1 VTIDARRPTV
11 DDLTER
17 EKMLAGQLYRAFA
30 PELVAAR
37 ARARRLVHAY
47 NASDPQAGTK
57 RRALLSELFTEV
69 GPDAVVEPPFHCDY
83 GWNIT
88 LGAGAYVN
96 VNCVVLDCA
105 PVSIGPFTLI
115 GPGVRIC
122 AASHPVD
129 PDERRRGVEY
139 ALPIAIG
146 ENVWIAAGVVI
157 GPGVT
162 IGDDAV
168 VGAGSVVL
176 DDLPAGVVAAGN
188 PAKIVRR
195 L

>member
-1 VTIDARRPTV
+1 M
-11 DDLTER
+11 DDLSER
-17 EKMLAGQLYRAFA
+17 EKMLAGQLYWARD

-37 ARARRLVHAY
+37 GRARRVVHAY
-47 NASDPQAGTK
+47 NATDPEAGTK
-57 RRALLSELFTEV
+57 RRALLSELFAEV
-69 GPDAVVEPPFHCDY
+69 GPDAFIEAPFHCDY

-88 LGAGAYVN
+88 LGGGAYIN
-96 VNCVVLDCA
+96 ANCVILDCA
-105 PVSIGPFTLI
+105 PVTIGPLTLI
-115 GPGVRIC
+115 GPGVQIC

-129 PDERRRGVEY
+129 PGERRRGAEY

-146 ENVWIAAGVVI
+146 ANVWIAAGVVI

-162 IGDDAV
+162 IGDDTV

-188 PAKIVRR
+188 PARIVRR

>member
-1 VTIDARRPTV
+1 M

-17 EKMLAGQLYRAFA
+17 EKMLSGQLYRPAD
-30 PELVAAR
+30 PKLVAAR
-37 ARARRLVHAY
+37 AKARRLTHAY
-47 NASDPQAGTK
+47 GAVDPEGGTK
-57 RRALLSELFTEV
+57 RRALLSELFAEV
-69 GPDAVVEPPFHCDY
+69 GPDVFIEAPFHCDY

-88 LGAGAYVN
+88 LGGGVYINSGCAI
-96 VNCVVLDCA
+96 LDCA
-105 PVSIGPFTLI
+105 PVSIGPQTLI
-115 GPGVRIC
+115 GPCVQIC

-146 ENVWIAAGVVI
+146 ANVWIAAGVVI

-162 IGDDAV
+162 IGDDTV

-176 DDLPAGVVAAGN
+176 DDLPAGVVAAGS
-188 PAKIVRR
+188 PVRIVRH

>member
-1 VTIDARRPTV
+1 MDG
-11 DDLTER
+11 LTER
-17 EKMLAGQLYRAFA
+17 EKMLAGQLYRATD

-37 ARARRLVHAY
+37 AKARRLVHAY
-47 NASDPQAGTK
+47 NATDPEAGTK
-57 RRALLSELFTEV
+57 RRALTSELFAEV
-69 GPDAVVEPPFHCDY
+69 GPSVVIEAPFHCDY

-88 LGAGAYVN
+88 LGGGVYLNA
-96 VNCVVLDCA
+96 NCVVLDCA
-105 PVSIGPFTLI
+105 PVSIGPLSLI
-115 GPGVRIC
+115 GPGVQIC

-129 PDERRRGVEY
+129 AEERRRGVEY
-139 ALPIAIG
+139 ALPVTVGA
-146 ENVWIAAGVVI
+146 NVWIAAGVVI

-162 IGDDAV
+162 IGEDTV

-188 PAKIVRR
+188 PARIVRH

>member
-1 VTIDARRPTV
+1 V

-17 EKMLAGQLYRAFA
+17 EKMLAGQLYRAFDH
-30 PELVAAR
+30 ELVAER
-37 ARARRLVHAY
+37 AKARRLVQAY
-47 NASDPQAGTK
+47 SATDPEGGTK
-57 RRALLSELFTEV
+57 RRALLSELFAEV
-69 GPDAVVEPPFHCDY
+69 GPDVVVELPFHCDY
-83 GWNIT
+83 GWNVT
-88 LGAGAYVN
+88 LGGGVYINA
-96 VNCVVLDCA
+96 NCVILDCS
-105 PVSIGPFTLI
+105 PVTIGALSLI
-115 GPGVRIC
+115 GPGVQIC

-129 PDERRRGVEY
+129 PGERRRGVEY

-146 ENVWIAAGVVI
+146 ANVWIAAGAVV

-162 IGDDAV
+162 IGDDTV

-188 PAKIVRR
+188 PARIVRR

>member
-1 VTIDARRPTV
+1 V

-17 EKMLAGQLYRAFA
+17 EKMMAGQLYRATD

-37 ARARRLVHAY
+37 AEARRLVHAY
-47 NASDPQAGTK
+47 NATDPEAGTK
-57 RRALLSELFTEV
+57 RRALLTELFSEG
-69 GPDAVVEPPFHCDY
+69 GPDVVIETPLHCDY
-83 GWNIT
+83 GWNIR
-88 LGAGAYVN
+88 LGGGVSINA
-96 VNCVVLDCA
+96 NCVILDCA
-105 PVSIGPFTLI
+105 PVSVGPLSLI
-115 GPGVRIC
+115 GPGVQIC

-129 PDERRRGVEY
+129 PGERRRGVEY
-139 ALPIAIG
+139 ALPAAIG
-146 ENVWIAAGVVI
+146 ANVWIAAGVVI

-162 IGDDAV
+162 IGDDTV

-188 PAKIVRR
+188 PARIVRD